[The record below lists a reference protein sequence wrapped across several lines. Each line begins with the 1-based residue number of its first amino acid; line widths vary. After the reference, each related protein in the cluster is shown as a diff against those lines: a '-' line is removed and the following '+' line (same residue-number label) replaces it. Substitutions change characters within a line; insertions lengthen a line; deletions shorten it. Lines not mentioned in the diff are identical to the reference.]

1 MMILLNFL
9 IAILC
14 ASFDDVMNAAVQ
26 YEYKA
31 KAAMNVDTM
40 LLYKVM
46 GKLTPF
52 EDLSLTCDCS
62 VPRSADPL
70 DKAI

>member
-1 MMILLNFL
+1 MLILLNFL

-14 ASFDDVMNAAVQ
+14 ASFDEVTNKAIQ

-40 LLYKVM
+40 L
-46 GKLTPF
+46 
-52 EDLSLTCDCS
+52 
-62 VPRSADPL
+62 
-70 DKAI
+70 I